1 MSQAVKRASQRRI
14 YFIFSCSTYSPKE
27 PPTSERILGD
37 YGPDHAID
45 YTAELEG
52 TLTPLLHVSRAR
64 RP

>member
-14 YFIFSCSTYSPKE
+14 HFIFSCSTYSPKE

-52 TLTPLLHVSRAR
+52 TFTPLLHV
-64 RP
+64 